1 MGFKKTEHEYA
12 QYTTQQIYWQLENYA
27 DVLSANERFV
37 LCDQL
42 LQRKQPIKHIS
53 QRFEDIVH
61 SLKRDVIQ
69 YVEKYDDRFSKASVH
84 LVVRK
89 LKSVGSSMSS
99 WFVMR
104 QGQQQGPIDRFRI
117 EKELE
122 CGEIDH
128 VWKEGWSE
136 WKSPEQLEYMTDVL
150 FYDQIFPSDEQRPAA
165 QSSRKESNRF
175 ETNQDGAA
183 MSIVTGILGL
193 VGVPLWLFAC
203 FALPY
208 AGHGTFTG
216 WFLPLIVAISMLIT
230 SIPMGIGM
238 IMRKLWAWNLTIFS
252 SVVLLLWF
260 TALVVNNDVSSFW
273 YVMSF
278 FQGLLLILALSARS
292 AFNRNSYEKSTA

>member
-1 MGFKKTEHEYA
+1 MGFRNTEHEYS
-12 QYTTQQIYWQLENYA
+12 QYTTSQIYWQLENHA

-42 LQRKQPIKHIS
+42 LQRKQAIKHIS

-69 YVEKYDDRFSKASVH
+69 YVEKYDDRFSKAAVH

-89 LKSVGSSMSS
+89 LKSAGSSVSS
-99 WFVMR
+99 WFVMKEGE
-104 QGQQQGPIDRFRI
+104 QHGPLDRFQI

-122 CGEIDH
+122 RGGIDH
-128 VWKEGWSE
+128 VWKQGWPE
-136 WKSPEQLEYMTDVL
+136 WKSPDMLANLTDVL
-150 FYDQIFPSDEQRPAA
+150 FYDQIFPREEQRQAA
-165 QSSRKESNRF
+165 QPSQNQSSRF
-175 ETNQDGAA
+175 ETNQDGSA
-183 MSIVTGILGL
+183 MSIVTGVLGL
-193 VGVPLWLFAC
+193 VGAPLWLLAC

-216 WFLPLIVAISMLIT
+216 WFLPLIAAIFMLIA

-238 IMRKLWAWNLTIFS
+238 MMRKLWAWNLTIFS
-252 SVVLLLWF
+252 SIVLLLWF
-260 TALVVNNDVSSFW
+260 TVLVVNNDVSSFW